1 VEFFHGS
8 NPLVIAQRSATEALK
23 RVG

>member
-1 VEFFHGS
+1 VEFFHAS